1 MEALASRENGL
12 PAFCAVDAGSPSQKQ
27 KGTPMTV
34 TKRMALSA
42 AAVALA
48 AITATTLA
56 GCSGSASANKSANDA
71 ASGSKTLTV
80 WVDASRVSALK
91 DIAAEFT
98 KKSGVKVNLVQK
110 DFGKLEQDLETQ
122 IPTGKGPDIAVG
134 ANDWTG
140 QLATDGVIQPV
151 ELGDSAS
158 KYEKVA
164 LDAFNFKGQVYA
176 LPYSIENIA
185 LVRNTKLAPTA
196 PKTWDDMIAAGKAAG
211 TKYPYIVQV
220 GPQSDPYHL
229 YPLQS
234 SFGAPVFAQNADGS
248 YDASKLTIGGA
259 DGVTFAKWLRQQ
271 GSTGA
276 LSLSMTGDIA
286 IEKFDQGQSPFMIT
300 GPWNIPAMQK
310 AGIKVAVDPIPSAGG
325 KQSSPFVGVQGFF
338 LSAKTA
344 NKLAANDFLTNYIG
358 TDAVQ
363 EALYKAGGRP
373 PALTTAFDKVA
384 SDPIMQGFEK
394 VSAQGAPMP
403 NVPAMAAVWQY
414 WGVAEAAIIGQKAD
428 PAATWT
434 KMTSDIQS
442 AIDKQK

>member
-196 PKTWDDMIAAGKAAG
+196 PKT
-211 TKYPYIVQV
+211 
-220 GPQSDPYHL
+220 
-229 YPLQS
+229 
-234 SFGAPVFAQNADGS
+234 
-248 YDASKLTIGGA
+248 
-259 DGVTFAKWLRQQ
+259 
-271 GSTGA
+271 
-276 LSLSMTGDIA
+276 
-286 IEKFDQGQSPFMIT
+286 
-300 GPWNIPAMQK
+300 
-310 AGIKVAVDPIPSAGG
+310 
-325 KQSSPFVGVQGFF
+325 
-338 LSAKTA
+338 
-344 NKLAANDFLTNYIG
+344 
-358 TDAVQ
+358 
-363 EALYKAGGRP
+363 
-373 PALTTAFDKVA
+373 
-384 SDPIMQGFEK
+384 
-394 VSAQGAPMP
+394 
-403 NVPAMAAVWQY
+403 
-414 WGVAEAAIIGQKAD
+414 
-428 PAATWT
+428 
-434 KMTSDIQS
+434 
-442 AIDKQK
+442 